1 MIEYRLLMPTPVPVP
16 LERVSLDT
24 FKKLELR
31 VADILEVQPHPN
43 ADRLWVLTIRV
54 GEACKQVVAGIRG
67 HYDAQALAGK
77 SVIVVNNIEPAVI
90 RGVESQG
97 MLLAASS
104 GEVLSLIVPE
114 RPMASGSP
122 IR

>member
-1 MIEYRLLMPTPVPVP
+1 MIEYALAMTVPSPAADELVP
-16 LERVSLDT
+16 LAT
-24 FKKLELR
+24 FKALDLR
-31 VADILEVQPHPN
+31 VAEVVSVAAHPN

-54 GEACKQVVAGIRG
+54 GETQKQIVAGIRA

-77 SVIVVNNIEPAVI
+77 SIVVVNNIEPAVI

-97 MLLAASS
+97 MLLAASQ
-104 GEVLSLIVPE
+104 GEALSLLVPE
-114 RPMASGSP
+114 RPIASGSP